1 MEKTIPRK
9 AKELRSTVNGNVA
22 ALMAARG
29 FSKDQMA
36 ALIGMSRASL
46 NNRLNGSNAWTCDDI
61 AMIAKVAQCE
71 PEQILR
77 KIF

>member
-1 MEKTIPRK
+1 MEKSIPRK
-9 AKELRSTVNGNVA
+9 VRELRNTVNGNVA
-22 ALMAARG
+22 ALMAVKG
-29 FSKDQMA
+29 YTKDQMA

-46 NNRLNGSNAWTCDDI
+46 NNRLSGSNTWTCDDI
-61 AMIAKVAQCE
+61 ALIAKAAQCE

>member
-1 MEKTIPRK
+1 MEKSIPRK
-9 AKELRSTVNGNVA
+9 AKELRNTVNGNVA
-22 ALMAARG
+22 ALMAVKG
-29 FSKDQMA
+29 YDKDKMA

-46 NNRLNGSNAWTCDDI
+46 NNRLNGSNTWTCDDI

>member
-22 ALMAARG
+22 ALMAVKG

-36 ALIGMSRASL
+36 ALIGMSKASL
-46 NNRLNGSNAWTCDDI
+46 NNRLTGANAWTCDDI